1 MKLLPT
7 LLSAAH
13 ASLQH
18 QVDAQRLAGVS
29 MVILKNGAPVD
40 HFCTGLV
47 NLQTGEA
54 LRPDHIHR
62 AFSNTKLMTS
72 VLVLMLADQGRFALD
87 DPIKNWI
94 PALAKLRVLKPGAT
108 ALDDTEALQT
118 DITVRHLLSHQAG
131 FSHGV
136 FDPGTLIYN
145 AYHAT
150 GVRRTD
156 TTLEVLMDQL
166 AALPLIFQ
174 PGAGWEYSMATDVL
188 ARLVEIV
195 TGQTFGAALQTRL
208 LDPLGMVDTGHVL
221 RPDQVARLCPLY
233 VGDLAKPD
241 KPGLTRL
248 DNVPWPD
255 AFLKPV
261 ARQAG
266 TSGLIT
272 TQADMVKLMQQLV
285 PQPGGMA
292 GGLLKPATLAEMMR
306 DQLPPER
313 CVHFVHTGPMPS
325 LGFGLG
331 GAITRRPSA
340 LQPNSPVGEFQWGG
354 LAGTHWS
361 ISPATGVAI
370 VLMTQRHMGFWHPF
384 WFEFKREVYSALG

>member
-1 MKLLPT
+1 MNATSSPF
-7 LLSAAH
+7 SAAH
-13 ASLQH
+13 TFLQQ
-18 QVDAQRLAGVS
+18 QVDAPLLAGVS
-29 MVILKNGAPVD
+29 MVVLKDGAPVD
-40 HFCTGLV
+40 RFCTGLA

-72 VLVLMLADQGRFALD
+72 MLVLLLADQGRFALD
-87 DPIKNWI
+87 DPIKTWI
-94 PALAKLRVLKPGAT
+94 PALGMLRVLKPGAT
-108 ALDDTEALQT
+108 RLNDTEALQA

-131 FSHGV
+131 LSHGV

-145 AYHAT
+145 AYHAA
-150 GVRRTD
+150 GVRGSD
-156 TTLEVLMDQL
+156 STLEGLMDQL
-166 AALPLIFQ
+166 AGLPLIFQ
-174 PGAGWEYSMATDVL
+174 PGTAWEYSMATDVL
-188 ARLVEIV
+188 ARLVEII
-195 TGQTFGAALQTRL
+195 TGQSYGAALQTRL
-208 LDPLGMVDTGHVL
+208 LDPLGMVDTGYVL
-221 RPDQVARLCPLY
+221 RSDQIARLCPLY
-233 VGDLAKPD
+233 GGDLSNPD

-272 TQADMVKLMQQLV
+272 TEADMVKLMTQLL
-285 PQPGGMA
+285 PRP

-306 DQLPPER
+306 DQLPPDR
-313 CVHFVHTGPMPS
+313 CVQFYLTGPTPS

-331 GAITRRPSA
+331 GAVTRRTSA

-354 LAGTHWS
+354 LAATHWS
-361 ISPATGVAI
+361 FSPATGVAI
-370 VLMTQRHMGFWHPF
+370 VLMAQRHMGFWHPF
-384 WFEFKREVYSALG
+384 WFKVKREVYAALG